1 MRQPCSPA
9 HDARRGRD
17 AGPVDQPFPPF
28 GRVSCSYDRVVTLRL
43 AAAACLVVQVALL
56 AQPLTAVDPR
66 LIWRIHEEAETQS
79 EVMTLARELTDVY
92 GPRLTGSPHLKAA
105 GDFVI
110 RHLKKWGVESARFE
124 RWGPFGP
131 GWTTDR
137 FLALAV
143 SPAAFPL
150 QAYPKAWTPGT
161 SGDVVA
167 EAVLAPIATERQFEE
182 YRGKLRGRFVLT
194 ARPDDG
200 PTPVS
205 IEFARRRMAFYVA
218 EGVAALVE
226 PGGAAGSVVVTD
238 GRLRDDAAFG
248 GNGFYPWPD
257 PVVAQVVVATEQY
270 NRIARMVEAAIP
282 VTLEMNIANTY
293 HTAEPD
299 SFNIVAEIPGTVR
312 RQEVVIVGAHFDSW
326 HGGTGAAD
334 NAAGCAVA
342 LEAIR
347 ILKALQLETRRTI
360 RLVLWTGSE
369 QGLLGARA
377 YVATHFADP
386 TVMQLKPE
394 HGHVSAYVNLDGGRG
409 PIRGLQVQGNERAA
423 GALEPWRTA
432 MSEHGVATVSL
443 ASTRTSDH
451 APFDAVGLPAFDI
464 LQEAVDPVTTRHSS
478 ADTYDR
484 LVRGDLVGNAA
495 IVASLLHYLANVD
508 ELMPRKPLPKADP
521 NAAGPWSPGR

>member
-1 MRQPCSPA
+1 MT
-9 HDARRGRD
+9 
-17 AGPVDQPFPPF
+17 V
-28 GRVSCSYDRVVTLRL
+28 RL
-43 AAAACLVVQVALL
+43 AASACLVVQVALF
-56 AQPLTAVDPR
+56 AQPRTAVDSR
-66 LIWRIHEEAETQS
+66 LTSRIRDEAEARS
-79 EVMTLARELTDVY
+79 EVMNLARELTDVY

-105 GDFVI
+105 GDLVI
-110 RHLKKWGVESARFE
+110 QRLKKWGIESARFE

-167 EAVLAPIATERQFEE
+167 EAVLALIDTDQQFEE
-182 YRGKLRGRFVLT
+182 HRGKLRGRFVLT
-194 ARPDDG
+194 SRPG
-200 PTPVS
+200 APAKTTP
-205 IEFARRRMAFYVA
+205 IDFARRRMAFYVT

-226 PGGAAGSVVVTD
+226 PGGPAGSVVVTD
-238 GRLRDDAAFG
+238 GRLTDDAAFG

-257 PVVAQVVVATEQY
+257 TVAAQVVVATEQY
-270 NRIARMVEAAIP
+270 NRIARMLDASIP

-299 SFNIVAEIPGTVR
+299 SFNIVAEIPGTSR
-312 RQEVVIVGAHFDSW
+312 RQEVIIVGAHFDSW

-334 NAAGCAVA
+334 NAAGCSVA

-347 ILKALQLETRRTI
+347 ILKALKLETRRTI

-386 TVMQLKPE
+386 TVMQPKPE
-394 HGHVSAYVNLDGGRG
+394 HALMSAYVNLDGGRG
-409 PIRGLQVQGNERAA
+409 PIRGLQVQGNEPAA
-423 GALEPWRTA
+423 RALEPWLATVK
-432 MSEHGVATVSL
+432 EHGVAILSL
-443 ASTRTSDH
+443 ATTRTSDH
-451 APFDAVGLPAFDI
+451 AAFDAVGLPALDI
-464 LQEAVDPVTTRHSS
+464 IQEAVEPHTARHSS

-484 LVRGDLVGNAA
+484 LAREDLVGNAA
-495 IVASLLHYLANVD
+495 KVASLLHYLANRD
-508 ELMPRKPLPKADP
+508 EPMPRKPLPKPDP
-521 NAAGPWSPGR
+521 NGAGPWSPGR